1 MDSLIPA
8 LLVLGALLG
17 AGVPAAL
24 ARLNIRLAM
33 IWAASAVLLTGFWVV
48 TASLVSRLPLGF
60 RWEAWGVISAPDEL
74 ATWFLIDRYSWA
86 FAAGFMTLTSAG
98 VLTALVRLPEYE
110 WRDLAWLFLLAGFGL
125 AGIFA
130 NAAPAVMMAWAALD
144 LAGIVFRVTKRLPG
158 RGFDGEVPRL
168 LLNFLGIGLLGFALS
183 YWGGGSMA
191 LTAIPPGSAGL
202 ILGAAG
208 LRGAAAAYPSAR
220 TGGTEGG
227 PVTAL
232 LWRMAPAVSAMTV
245 LARAGL
251 AGSGEDRP
259 VLILSIAAVAG
270 MTLGVRWVSSV
281 ESNRRTHLWVGGLF
295 SLGVSAAALSAPGA
309 VTSLAA
315 ALLLCGG
322 LVYIPGAERPGYR
335 WLFVL
340 AAILASGLPYMPSWE
355 TAGPIETGFWPW
367 GLLFSVTFAAFLA
380 GFIARGDTADGGES
394 PVVPGIRSIYIG
406 GLILLVVGLVLA
418 GWGPMLTDAV
428 LIRSWWG
435 GAVVVCF
442 AFAWYRLRVPAGR
455 RLIVLFRGPAWQA
468 PAAWLHRFRRRG
480 LAAAGFGLNL
490 IARLLEGEAAMLWAL
505 VLLSLMVSLFVQM
518 GLGI

>member
-1 MDSLIPA
+1 
-8 LLVLGALLG
+8 
-17 AGVPAAL
+17 
-24 ARLNIRLAM
+24 
-33 IWAASAVLLTGFWVV
+33 
-48 TASLVSRLPLGF
+48 
-60 RWEAWGVISAPDEL
+60 
-74 ATWFLIDRYSWA
+74 
-86 FAAGFMTLTSAG
+86 
-98 VLTALVRLPEYE
+98 
-110 WRDLAWLFLLAGFGL
+110 
-125 AGIFA
+125 
-130 NAAPAVMMAWAALD
+130 
-144 LAGIVFRVTKRLPG
+144 
-158 RGFDGEVPRL
+158 
-168 LLNFLGIGLLGFALS
+168 
-183 YWGGGSMA
+183 
-191 LTAIPPGSAGL
+191 
-202 ILGAAG
+202 
-208 LRGAAAAYPSAR
+208 
-220 TGGTEGG
+220 
-227 PVTAL
+227 
-232 LWRMAPAVSAMTV
+232 MAPAVSAMTV

-428 LIRSWWG
+428 LRRSWWG

-505 VLLSLMVSLFVQM
+505 VLLSLMVTLFVQM